1 MFLAI
6 INDTYAE
13 VKSDLA
19 QQESEFEIGD
29 YFKKGYD
36 KMMSKLSF
44 KREKIVDIQKA
55 LQTADT
61 NQDNKLDFEEWRAE
75 LKARGHA
82 DAEIEA
88 VFAKYDLDGD
98 RILNEVEQTKMQSD
112 LEGQKAELSE
122 EIEEVERA
130 KTDADKMRSKVS
142 LRGDDDDDDSDD
154 GSETGRGGR
163 GIPFEEFTVLSRR
176 VDRVE
181 HSIGSIV
188 SKIDA
193 VLLKLEAMDKAKI
206 KRRETMTK
214 LLDSISE
221 QGNQDGDDNKREQME
236 KLVRDELE
244 RWDSDASLKQ
254 RSTSAQSRKTKGSS
268 LSIKE
273 DASINK

>member
-1 MFLAI
+1 
-6 INDTYAE
+6 
-13 VKSDLA
+13 LA
-19 QQESEFEIGD
+19 QQEDDFAFGD

-36 KMMSKLSF
+36 KMMNKLSF

-61 NQDNKLDFEEWRAE
+61 NQDNKLDFEEWRTE
-75 LKARGHA
+75 LKALGHA

-88 VFAKYDLDGD
+88 VFAKYDVDGD
-98 RILNEVEQTKMQSD
+98 RILNEDEQRRMQED
-112 LEGQKAELSE
+112 LEGQKAELNE

-130 KTDADKMRSKVS
+130 KGDASRIKSKMSVR
-142 LRGDDDDDDSDD
+142 DDDDSDNE
-154 GSETGRGGR
+154 SESGGGTR
-163 GIPFEEFTVLSRR
+163 IPFEEFTVLSRR

-221 QGNQDGDDNKREQME
+221 QSSQGGDDNKRERLE

-244 RWDSDASLKQ
+244 TWDSETALKRPASSNKK
-254 RSTSAQSRKTKGSS
+254 SKGSS
-268 LSIKE
+268 VSIKE
-273 DASINK
+273 DASIPK

>member
-1 MFLAI
+1 M
-6 INDTYAE
+6 
-13 VKSDLA
+13 
-19 QQESEFEIGD
+19 
-29 YFKKGYD
+29 
-36 KMMSKLSF
+36 SF

-112 LEGQKAELSE
+112 LEGQKAELNE
-122 EIEEVERA
+122 EIEEVTRA
-130 KTDADKMRSKVS
+130 KTDADRMRSKVS
-142 LRGDDDDDDSDD
+142 LRGDDDDDGSDD
-154 GSETGRGGR
+154 GSDAGHGGR

-214 LLDSISE
+214 LLDSISD
-221 QGNQDGDDNKREQME
+221 QGNNHGSEDNKREQME
-236 KLVRDELE
+236 KIVRDELT
-244 RWDSDASLKQ
+244 RWDSDVSLKQ
-254 RSTSAQSRKTKGSS
+254 RPGSSQSRKTKGSAV
-268 LSIKE
+268 SIKE